1 MSNLFFEFWNEET
14 KRREVQSTINS
25 IGPIANESVVPDKN
39 TQSISNSEG
48 KSTFNSDDESSSG
61 HEKYTSRNS
70 NKPFEN
76 QNSIVSQVSF
86 SYTHIIF

>member
-14 KRREVQSTINS
+14 KRREVQSIINS
-25 IGPIANESVVPDKN
+25 IGPTANESVVPDKN

-61 HEKYTSRNS
+61 HENYTSRNS
-70 NKPFEN
+70 NKPSEN

-86 SYTHIIF
+86 NYTHIIF